1 MIYDVAIIG
10 AGVVGTALAR
20 TLSMYQ
26 LNIVVLDSANDV
38 GSGTSKANTAI
49 LHTGFDGKPGSL
61 EAQLV
66 RGGYHLLK
74 EYARAANIWFEET
87 GAVLV
92 AWSDEEVAALPELKA
107 KAERNEYHRCEIINS
122 DQVYD
127 LVPELGPGA
136 LAGLTVPDESIIDPW
151 SPSLAFAQE
160 AKSNGVQLLLNT
172 TVTGVEIGPESTTL
186 VTNQE
191 SVTATWVVNAA
202 GLGADTVDALFGYD
216 RFTVTPR
223 RGELLVFD
231 KLSSYMVPQIVLPV
245 PTALGKGVLIS
256 PTAFGNVM
264 LGPTAEDLDDRT
276 ATQTSEKG
284 FAYLREKGQH
294 LMPQLFDEEVTS
306 SYAGLRASTDHSDYL
321 LEPDAKQR
329 YFLIGSIRSTG
340 LTSCLAIADHVG
352 QELAD
357 LGLQLTER
365 TDVAA
370 TPSMPPLGER
380 GIRPYQSPEKI
391 AHDTCY
397 GEIVC
402 FCERVTAGE
411 IRDSLA
417 SSIPPVDRA
426 GLSRRTRATNGRC
439 QGFYCG
445 AAIEKILA
453 ASKEETS

>member
-20 TLSMYQ
+20 TLSMSQ

-66 RGGYHLLK
+66 RDGYHLLK

-92 AWSDEEVAALPELKA
+92 AWSDDEVAALPELKA
-107 KAERNEYHRCEIINS
+107 KAERNEYHHCEIISS
-122 DQVYD
+122 DRVYE

-151 SPSLAFAQE
+151 SPTLAFARE
-160 AKSNGVQLLLNT
+160 AKNNGARLLLNT
-172 TVTGVEIGPESTTL
+172 AVTGVEIGAESTTL
-186 VTNQE
+186 VTNRE
-191 SVTATWVVNAA
+191 PVTATWVVNAA
-202 GLGADTVDALFGYD
+202 GLGSDTIDTLFGYD

-231 KLSSYMVPQIVLPV
+231 KLSAHMVPRIVLPV
-245 PTALGKGVLIS
+245 PTALGKGVLVS

-264 LGPTAEDLDDRT
+264 LGPTAEDLDDKS
-276 ATQTSEKG
+276 ATNTSETG
-284 FAYLREKGQH
+284 FAYLREKGLH

-306 SYAGLRASTDHSDYL
+306 SYAGLRASTEHSDYL
-321 LEPDAKQR
+321 LEADAEQR
-329 YFLIGSIRSTG
+329 YFLIGGIRSTG
-340 LTSCLAIADHVG
+340 LTSCLAIANYVA
-352 QELAD
+352 EALAR
-357 LGLQLTER
+357 LGLYQ
-365 TDVAA
+365 TDRPDPAP
-370 TPSMPPLGER
+370 TPLMPPLGER
-380 GIRPYQSPEKI
+380 GSRPYQSSDKI
-391 AHDTCY
+391 ADDACY

-453 ASKEETS
+453 APKEETS